1 MCNWADLPHLILYEI
16 ICRLSFFDDIFIFGA
31 VCKSWQSVVNSLE
44 KPPLP
49 PKCPWIMLAEERE
62 QGNKESQ
69 TRSFFNLSDTKT
81 YDFNL
86 PELVGRKCIGASFGW
101 LLTIGTDLQINLF
114 HPFSKHL
121 IGLPP
126 QPTFCHQFPY
136 EMEPEELRSIF
147 VFKCVLSRS
156 PWNSE
161 THQYD
166 PDCIIMAIYGQVR
179 TLAFTRPGYKAW
191 IDIESPTL
199 CYDDIAFYKG
209 QFYAVDVHG
218 EVFACCFD
226 ELFACRIDDNQ
237 KVGATAVAPC
247 PEGTHDVIKKYI
259 VESSGGLLLVSRV
272 RGGRLYSYEDEDQEE
287 EIDDDPYVTIGFT
300 VLKLKRC
307 TQAGSK
313 YKYKYV
319 EVHSL
324 GDRALF
330 VGDNSSV
337 SLSASSF
344 NGCKANCIYFTD
356 DNFEFYGTKGGGDDM
371 GVFSMEERDTSK
383 PYPVESL
390 SYFSTPLWYI

>member
-1 MCNWADLPHLILYEI
+1 MISTCLSLLEENALEHLLDGCSLLAPIY
-16 ICRLSFFDDIFIFGA
+16 RLIS
-31 VCKSWQSVVNSLE
+31 
-44 KPPLP
+44 
-49 PKCPWIMLAEERE
+49 
-62 QGNKESQ
+62 
-69 TRSFFNLSDTKT
+69 
-81 YDFNL
+81 
-86 PELVGRKCIGASFGW
+86 
-101 LLTIGTDLQINLF
+101 

-121 IGLPP
+121 ISLPS
-126 QPTFCHQFPY
+126 QPTFCRQFRY
-136 EMEPEELRSIF
+136 EMEPEELRGIF
-147 VFKCVLSRS
+147 VLKCVLSRS

-166 PDCIIMAIYGQVR
+166 PDCIIMAIYGEIS

-191 IDIESPTL
+191 IDIESPTR

-209 QFYAVDVHG
+209 IFYAVDVHG
-218 EVFACCFD
+218 EVFACCSD

-237 KVGATAVAPC
+237 KVVAKAVAPR
-247 PEGTHDVIKKYI
+247 PEGTQDFIKKYI
-259 VESSGGLLLVSRV
+259 VESSGGLLLVSRM
-272 RGGRLYSYEDEDQEE
+272 RGGHLYSYYEDEDEDQEE
-287 EIDDDPYVTIGFT
+287 VINDDPYVTIGFT
-300 VLKLKRC
+300 ILKLKRS
-307 TQAGSK
+307 TQARSK

-319 EVHSL
+319 KVHSL

-356 DNFEFYGTKGGGDDM
+356 DNFEFYGANGGGYDM
-371 GVFSMEERDTSK
+371 GVFSMEDRDTSK